1 MTIFVKTNNSRMKTI
16 GKIIREKREE
26 KGMLLRQLA
35 ASLEV
40 DSAIL
45 SKIERG
51 ERKATKE
58 QILKIADILGIKQN
72 ELLVQYLSEKIAYEI
87 ADEETAKQVLKVA
100 EKKVDYIKNN
110 RK

>member
-1 MTIFVKTNNSRMKTI
+1 MKTI
-16 GKIIREKREE
+16 GEIIRGHREE

-35 ASLEV
+35 ALLEV

-58 QILKIADILGIKQN
+58 QIIKIADILGIKQN
-72 ELLVQYLSEKIAYEI
+72 EMLIQYLSEKIAYEI
-87 ADEETAKQVLKVA
+87 ADEETAKQVLKAA